1 MKVVRR
7 LLLGV
12 SLLVLVSGCTSL
24 SRWFNGLAE
33 NKEQKQQPVATQVS
47 ADPSPAENKTPN
59 KAATHK
65 KAADKNPGEKKSG
78 HHQATEKKSPSKKD
92 LEKKAFNSQ
101 FSGWLVD
108 YSDMKENKTASGGTS
123 LLWVSP
129 DLKKGKYT
137 AIMIDPI
144 GLYPRPPLLAK
155 VSKGR
160 MLEALTYIKTRA
172 TNQIGST
179 LKIVDKP
186 GPGVLRLDAAIT
198 GVKTTAEKD
207 KRNDAKNTPVSMIF
221 VDMSPTAAQPEQSMV
236 VFLEARLRDSQTNK
250 ILVKS
255 VRAGTGSAAGKD
267 KVLVDHMK
275 PVLNSWV
282 QDADTFIR
290 EHVK

>member
-12 SLLVLVSGCTSL
+12 SLLTLVSGCTSL
-24 SRWFNGLAE
+24 NRWFDSLGE
-33 NKEQKQQPVATQVS
+33 NKV
-47 ADPSPAENKTPN
+47 ENKTTSKQTVAN
-59 KAATHK
+59 N
-65 KAADKNPGEKKSG
+65 KNPEDKKPEDKKPEEKKPS
-78 HHQATEKKSPSKKD
+78 HHQAAEKKSPSKKD
-92 LEKKAFNSQ
+92 MEKKAFNSQ

-108 YSDMKENKTASGGTS
+108 YTDMKENKTASGGTS

-198 GVKTTAEKD
+198 GVKTSAEKNS
-207 KRNDAKNTPVSMIF
+207 RNDAKNIPVAMIF
-221 VDMSPTAAQPEQSMV
+221 ADMSPAASQPEQQRHR
-236 VFLEARLRDSQTNK
+236 LAQQHNGNRCAQKRRRRKIRPGARRPQ
-250 ILVKS
+250 
-255 VRAGTGSAAGKD
+255 AAQGQD
-267 KVLVDHMK
+267 KKH
-275 PVLNSWV
+275 
-282 QDADTFIR
+282 QAHTIA
-290 EHVK
+290 

>member
-7 LLLGV
+7 LLLGI
-12 SLLVLVSGCTSL
+12 SILVLVSGCTSL
-24 SRWFNGLAE
+24 SRWFDGLAK
-33 NKEQKQQPVATQVS
+33 NKEPAPTVATKS
-47 ADPSPAENKTPN
+47 DAKPAEKKT
-59 KAATHK
+59 AATPKTEDK
-65 KAADKNPGEKKSG
+65 KIA
-78 HHQATEKKSPSKKD
+78 HHQTVEKKSPSRKD
-92 LEKKAFNSQ
+92 IEKKAFNSQ

-108 YSDMKENKTASGGTS
+108 YSDMKENKMASGGTS

-221 VDMSPTAAQPEQSMV
+221 VDMSPAAAQPEQSMV

-290 EHVK
+290 THVK

>member
-12 SLLVLVSGCTSL
+12 SLLTLVSGCTSL
-24 SRWFNGLAE
+24 NRWFDSLGE
-33 NKEQKQQPVATQVS
+33 NKV
-47 ADPSPAENKTPN
+47 ENKTTSKQTVAN
-59 KAATHK
+59 N
-65 KAADKNPGEKKSG
+65 KNPEDKKPEDKKPEEKKPS
-78 HHQATEKKSPSKKD
+78 HHQAAEKKSPSKKD
-92 LEKKAFNSQ
+92 MEKKAFNSQ

-108 YSDMKENKTASGGTS
+108 YTDMKENKTASGGTS

-198 GVKTTAEKD
+198 GVKTSAEKNS
-207 KRNDAKNTPVSMIF
+207 RNDAKNIPVAMIF
-221 VDMSPTAAQPEQSMV
+221 ADMSPAASQPEQSLV
-236 VFLEARLRDSQTNK
+236 VYLEARLRDSQTNK

-255 VRAGTGSAAGKD
+255 IRAGTGSAAGKD